1 MGPVTNFEELLE
13 AQKRADKL
21 IGKARRTGWG
31 KAAVSAAVSA
41 LVSIVGT
48 TWKVRG
54 YVDELERDHKEQ
66 TQTLE
71 YLKAHLPEVEKIAI
85 EARGDSQRNERLLMA
100 HLGGWPTGVK

>member
-13 AQKRADKL
+13 AQKHADKL

-31 KAAVSAAVSA
+31 KAAVSAILSAAVS
-41 LVSIVGT
+41 VVGT

-54 YVDELERDHKEQ
+54 YVDELEREHAEQ
-66 TQTLE
+66 TKDLAF
-71 YLKAHLPEVEKIAI
+71 LKAHLPEVERIAI
-85 EARGDSQRNERLLMA
+85 DARGDAQRTERLLLA